1 MKNLSDFSN
10 LLQDQFS
17 QVTVFA
23 PSADFLSSLSSED
36 LQRISSSPQA
46 LRTVSLLHHPLSLTF
61 LSPHSLTSL
70 SPLSHPSLSL
80 SSSLPFSPLSFC
92 LSLSHLS
99 LSLSLSLTYLCLSL
113 TSLSL
118 FVFLTPSLFLLKEK

>member
-23 PSADFLSSLSSED
+23 PSADFLSSLCSED

-61 LSPHSLTSL
+61 LSPLSLTSL

-80 SSSLPFSPLSFC
+80 YLSPFLTSLFLSLSFSPLSLC

-99 LSLSLSLTYLCLSL
+99 LSLSHL
-113 TSLSL
+113 SLSL
-118 FVFLTPSLFLLKEK
+118 FVFLTPSLSLLKEK